1 MIFNMCVFNVFPPP
15 NMLWADSQCFASVSE
30 FELLIKVTQFPTVG
44 KSRLFTW
51 WLILK
56 HDYSTKYDNVKRIY
70 PGGEKLRLGIW
81 LKVVEIK
88 LARKKILLPTLTL
101 RWRYPTPSP
110 PQGEIFTQET
120 ICLRERIN
128 ICLKY
133 LLPTCHP

>member
-70 PGGEKLRLGIW
+70 PGGE
-81 LKVVEIK
+81 EITVGNLVK
-88 LARKKILLPTLTL
+88 GCRNQTCTKENIASNLDFTVTLPH
-101 RWRYPTPSP
+101 S
-110 PQGEIFTQET
+110 FTA
-120 ICLRERIN
+120 
-128 ICLKY
+128 
-133 LLPTCHP
+133 PG